1 MDRKNFE
8 CMSDRPVS
16 VDADFL
22 EKPRRACFTA
32 HTLDRA
38 NKARKA
44 AATRLAH
51 FLILGRVRQ
60 HFPHLLEKPYGPPS
74 IGEMRK
80 LYVWL
85 LRVRPE
91 HIDLIGGDN
100 VVLDAIER
108 WQANEPA

>member
-1 MDRKNFE
+1 MDRKNLQ

-16 VDADFL
+16 VDANFL
-22 EKPRRACFTA
+22 EKPRGVCFTA
-32 HTLDRA
+32 QTLDKA
-38 NKARKA
+38 NKARKT
-44 AATRLAH
+44 AATRLAQ
-51 FLILGRVRQ
+51 FLILGRVRE
-60 HFPHLLEKPYGPPS
+60 HFPHLLKKPYGPPS
-74 IGEMRK
+74 IGEIRK

-85 LRVRPE
+85 LIVMPE